1 MFQRSFQMKEWQK
14 VIDVFWEYE
23 YLKDQVNNTDEGD
36 CAIGIYNK
44 INVIEAYSWRD
55 YVLSP

>member
-44 INVIEAYSWRD
+44 INVIEAYS
-55 YVLSP
+55 